1 MKFAFSALES
11 RFAPIVEHIKR
22 KPKTYASSSLFVENG
37 GTFEVRRVIIG
48 IIGHTTYNAGVG
60 GQVGRVP
67 DVQGLTNSGSCAP
80 AGAASL
86 AKRVDAVGNAGY
98 RGWKKG
104 RG

>member
-1 MKFAFSALES
+1 ML
-11 RFAPIVEHIKR
+11 
-22 KPKTYASSSLFVENG
+22 
-37 GTFEVRRVIIG
+37 VRG
-48 IIGHTTYNAGVG
+48 ATYNAGVG

-67 DVQGLTNSGSCAP
+67 DVQGLTDSGSGAP

-86 AKRVDAVGNAGY
+86 TKRVDAVGNAGY